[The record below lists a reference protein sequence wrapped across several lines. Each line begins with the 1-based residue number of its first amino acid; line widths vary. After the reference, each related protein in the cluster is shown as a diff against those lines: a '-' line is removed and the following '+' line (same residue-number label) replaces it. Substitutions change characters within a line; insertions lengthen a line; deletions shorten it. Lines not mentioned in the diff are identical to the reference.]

1 MILAPHAIV
10 CVRQVRISKDVVGRK
25 GLRIDDDSSRVGLR
39 RVHIIIGRFLS
50 HLSSSLDHIV
60 LFVASLMANTFSAF
74 AGGGAGL
81 LQLPIL
87 IFLGLPFGVALA
99 THKVASVALGLG
111 ATLRHI
117 REGTLQR
124 RFVLFILAT
133 GLPGVFLGA
142 SLILQIPGRTAE
154 IALGFLT
161 LGLGL
166 YSFRR
171 GELGQRLQ
179 LRHQQ
184 GMGLWVGGLVLFLIG
199 VLNGSLTSGTGLF
212 VTLWLVRWFGADY
225 RLAVS
230 YTLILV
236 GVFWN
241 GAGALTLGLLGEI
254 RWGWLPALLVGSLL
268 GGYLGAHLAIRQ
280 GNRWIKRAFEIVT
293 LAVGIKLIVG

>member
-1 MILAPHAIV
+1 MDQFILFA
-10 CVRQVRISKDVVGRK
+10 
-25 GLRIDDDSSRVGLR
+25 
-39 RVHIIIGRFLS
+39 
-50 HLSSSLDHIV
+50 
-60 LFVASLMANTFSAF
+60 ASLVANTFSAF

-99 THKVASVALGLG
+99 THKVASVALGVG
-111 ATLRHI
+111 ATLRHL
-117 REGTLQR
+117 REGALQR
-124 RFVLFILAT
+124 RFVLFILAC
-133 GLPGVFLGA
+133 GLPGVVLGA
-142 SLILQIPGRTAE
+142 SFILQIPGRTAE

-171 GELGQRLQ
+171 KALGQVMR

-184 GMGLWVGGLVLFLIG
+184 GAGLWLGGLVLFLIG

-225 RLAVS
+225 KSAVA

-236 GVFWN
+236 GMFWN
-241 GAGALTLGLLGEI
+241 GTGALTLGLLGEI
-254 RWGWLPALLVGSLL
+254 RWDWLPALLAGSLL

-293 LAVGIKLIVG
+293 LAVGAKLIIG